1 MRPLTR
7 WSEPFEAHG
16 GFHAHSAGQTLGRPD
31 LDHHSL
37 LLRESVQNSWD
48 ARKEGKFGITFRMD
62 LLSLSDQKRSVLFDT
77 VLADAPAAL
86 HFDRID
92 RWQAS
97 TLLVITDRRT
107 RGLGGPTRSDVATD
121 GRKDFVGLV
130 RNIGRS
136 QSKAVGGGTYGF
148 GKGILFETSA
158 VGTVVIY
165 TRTHYGGRIQS
176 RFIAMGIGD
185 DFEEARKTFTGRHW
199 WGRFDDR
206 EVVVEPYLDAE
217 ADAYAEAIGINFL
230 GSETGTS
237 IAVVAPT
244 IGGEVLG
251 ESDVSRLAEAA
262 LEWAWP
268 HMVGD
273 GGKPT
278 IQFGFGVG
286 GKDLPVA
293 DPRTHPLYRHYAR
306 AYELALQ
313 TTDKSVGK
321 PNQFIERYPDL
332 MARVASL
339 RPKQVTGSLGVVRFT
354 PRNLRID
361 EPKLSKVALMR
372 NPRFVVKYMPVERDP
387 SDLEMAGVFVADSEV
402 DEQFA
407 RTEPVAHDDWQPV
420 SLGNRQAN
428 IVKITLDRIRKMFS
442 DRSSSEVSDRPE
454 ERHIKGVAALSA
466 ALGDVVSG
474 IDGGGPRVQKLSR
487 GRSGGGGSSR
497 RTPSAHSAS
506 VEDVSLKVSG
516 RDIVAEFTVRLLV
529 AESPLPVKFTAAPKI
544 VLDGGGYAEASGI
557 PGWKESGD
565 DIEVTGEHLI
575 WEIPGEHTVTVT
587 IPQPDQARLTL
598 DVRTEVVGK

>member
-1 MRPLTR
+1 MRRLAR
-7 WSEPFEAHG
+7 WSEPFGAHG

-48 ARKEGKFGITFRMD
+48 ARKEEKNGIAFRMD
-62 LLSLSDQKRSVLFDT
+62 LLSLSDKRRSVLFDT

-86 HFDRID
+86 HFDRLD
-92 RWQAS
+92 RRQAS
-97 TLLVITDRRT
+97 ALLVITDRRT

-165 TRTHYGGRIQS
+165 TRTRFAGRIQS

-185 DFEEARKTFTGRHW
+185 DFEEARKTYTGRHW
-199 WGRFDDR
+199 WGRPEDP
-206 EVVVEPYLDAE
+206 EVGVEPYLDAE
-217 ADAYAEAIGINFL
+217 ADAYAEAVGMNFL

-251 ESDVSRLAEAA
+251 ESDVTRLAEAA

-273 GGKPT
+273 GGRPT
-278 IQFGFGVG
+278 IQFGFSIA
-286 GKDLPVA
+286 GKDLPVT

-306 AYELALQ
+306 AYELAMQ

-321 PNQFIERYPDL
+321 PNQFVEQYPDL
-332 MARVASL
+332 MARVSSPRL
-339 RPKQVTGSLGVVRFT
+339 KQVTGSLAVVRFT

-387 SDLEMAGVFVADSEV
+387 SDLEMAGVFIADAAV

-428 IVKITLDRIRKMFS
+428 IVKITLDRIKKMFA
-442 DRSSSEVSDRPE
+442 DRGSSEGSDRPE

-474 IDGGGPRVQKLSR
+474 IDGGGPRVQKSSK
-487 GRSGGGGSSR
+487 GRSGGGSSTR
-497 RTPSAHSAS
+497 KTPLAHSAS
-506 VEDVSLKVSG
+506 VEGVTLKASG
-516 RDIVAEFTVRLLV
+516 QDIVAEFTVRLLV
-529 AESPLPVKFTAAPKI
+529 AESPLPVKFSATPKI
-544 VLDGGGYAEASGI
+544 VLDGGGYADVSGV

-565 DIEVTGEHLI
+565 DDEATGDHLI
-575 WEIPGEHTVTVT
+575 WEVPGEHIVTVSF
-587 IPQPDQARLTL
+587 PQPDQARLTL